1 MRRSI
6 LPTLEINGSFYS
18 LQRPE
23 YYRQWH
29 DETPDDFVF
38 ALKGSRYITHMKK
51 LRDIEAPLANYFAS
65 GVFNLRAKLGPI
77 LWQFPP
83 NFRYDRERMAR
94 FFDLLPHDTARSAA
108 PGAQARRAHERART
122 PRSRRATPLR
132 HAVEIRHESFLDA
145 SFVDLLRERNIAL
158 VIAETAKRWPMT
170 HDITADFVYMRLHG
184 DKELYKS
191 GYSNKALDR
200 WAERID
206 AWHRGSE
213 PTDAHK
219 ISGRKPPTSR
229 RRDVYCYFDNTD
241 VKLRAPVDAQTL
253 MRKLG
258 LQPGRAPFK
267 VTSPA
272 ASAQIVE
279 RPMRTGRLEL
289 VLRAC
294 ARKSRTPSFPL
305 RRRLVRRA
313 ACLRRRRTLKA
324 PRQAAVQRTDTRPA
338 RACRA
343 QLA

>member
-1 MRRSI
+1 MAEIRIGVSGWRYTPWRGVFYPRDLPQRLELWYASRK

-29 DETPDDFVF
+29 DATPADFVF

-65 GVFNLRAKLGPI
+65 GVFELRGKLGPI

-83 NFRYDRERMAR
+83 NFRYERERMAR
-94 FFDLLPHDTARSAA
+94 FLDLLPHDTQAALRLARKRDARLKGRA
-108 PGAQARRAHERART
+108 RLAVDARRR
-122 PRSRRATPLR
+122 LR

-145 SFVDLLRERNIAL
+145 SFVDLLRDHNIAL

-191 GYSNKALDR
+191 GYSDRALDR
-200 WAERID
+200 WAQRIR

-213 PTDAHK
+213 PRGAQK
-219 ISGRKPPTSR
+219 ISARRPPSSQP
-229 RRDVYCYFDNTD
+229 RDVYCYFDNTD

-258 LQPGRAPFK
+258 VKPAAGRA
-267 VTSPA
+267 SGA
-272 ASAQIVE
+272 
-279 RPMRTGRLEL
+279 G
-289 VLRAC
+289 
-294 ARKSRTPSFPL
+294 
-305 RRRLVRRA
+305 
-313 ACLRRRRTLKA
+313 RRTSHA
-324 PRQAAVQRTDTRPA
+324 HPPP
-338 RACRA
+338 
-343 QLA
+343 

>member
-1 MRRSI
+1 MAEIRIGVSGWRYTPWRGVFYPRDLPQRLELWYASRK

-29 DETPDDFVF
+29 DATPADFVF

-65 GVFNLRAKLGPI
+65 GVFELRGKLGPI

-83 NFRYDRERMAR
+83 NFRYERERMAR
-94 FFDLLPHDTARSAA
+94 FLDLLPHDTQAALRLARKRDARLEGRA
-108 PGAQARRAHERART
+108 RLAVDARRR
-122 PRSRRATPLR
+122 LR

-145 SFVDLLRERNIAL
+145 SFVDLLRDHNIAL

-191 GYSNKALDR
+191 GYSDRALDR
-200 WAERID
+200 WAQRIR

-213 PTDAHK
+213 PRGAQK
-219 ISGRKPPTSR
+219 ISARRPPSSQP
-229 RRDVYCYFDNTD
+229 RDVYCYFDNTD

-258 LQPGRAPFK
+258 VKPAAGRA
-267 VTSPA
+267 SGA
-272 ASAQIVE
+272 
-279 RPMRTGRLEL
+279 G
-289 VLRAC
+289 
-294 ARKSRTPSFPL
+294 
-305 RRRLVRRA
+305 
-313 ACLRRRRTLKA
+313 RRTSHA
-324 PRQAAVQRTDTRPA
+324 HPPP
-338 RACRA
+338 
-343 QLA
+343 

>member
-1 MRRSI
+1 MAEIRIGVSGWRYTPWRGVFYPRDLPQRLELWYASRK

-29 DETPDDFVF
+29 DATPADFVF

-65 GVFNLRAKLGPI
+65 GVFELRGKLGPI

-83 NFRYDRERMAR
+83 NFRYERERMAR
-94 FFDLLPHDTARSAA
+94 FLDLLPHDTQAALRLARKRDARLKGRA
-108 PGAQARRAHERART
+108 RLAVDARRR
-122 PRSRRATPLR
+122 LR

-145 SFVDLLRERNIAL
+145 SFVDLLRDHNIAL

-170 HDITADFVYMRLHG
+170 YDITADFVYMRLHG

-191 GYSNKALDR
+191 GYSDRALDR
-200 WAERID
+200 WAQRIR

-213 PTDAHK
+213 PRGAQK
-219 ISGRKPPTSR
+219 ISARRPPSSQP
-229 RRDVYCYFDNTD
+229 RDVYCYFDNTD

-258 LQPGRAPFK
+258 VKPAAGRA
-267 VTSPA
+267 SGA
-272 ASAQIVE
+272 
-279 RPMRTGRLEL
+279 G
-289 VLRAC
+289 
-294 ARKSRTPSFPL
+294 
-305 RRRLVRRA
+305 
-313 ACLRRRRTLKA
+313 RRTSHA
-324 PRQAAVQRTDTRPA
+324 HPPP
-338 RACRA
+338 
-343 QLA
+343 

>member
-1 MRRSI
+1 MTRIRIGVSGWRYTPWRGVFYPRDLPQRLELQYASRI

-23 YYRQWH
+23 YYRRWH

-65 GVFNLRAKLGPI
+65 GVFNLRVKLGPI

-83 NFRYDRERMAR
+83 NFRYDYERMAR
-94 FFDLLPHDTARSAA
+94 FCDLLPHDTYAAVRLARKRDARMKGRA
-108 PGAQARRAHERART
+108 RLVVDARR
-122 PRSRRATPLR
+122 SLR

-158 VIAETAKRWPMT
+158 VIAETAKRWPLT
-170 HDITADFVYMRLHG
+170 QDITADFVYLRLHG

-191 GYSNKALDR
+191 GYSNKALER

-213 PTDAHK
+213 PTNAHK
-219 ISGRKPPTSR
+219 ISGCKPPTSSS
-229 RRDVYCYFDNTD
+229 RDVYCYFDNTD

-258 LQPGRAPFK
+258 LRPGRAPFK
-267 VTSPA
+267 AASPA
-272 ASAQIVE
+272 A
-279 RPMRTGRLEL
+279 
-289 VLRAC
+289 RAD
-294 ARKSRTPSFPL
+294 
-305 RRRLVRRA
+305 
-313 ACLRRRRTLKA
+313 RRTSDA
-324 PRQAAVQRTDTRPA
+324 HRPP
-338 RACRA
+338 
-343 QLA
+343 